1 MIMQQWMTLNL
12 CHLFPIFEKVYN
24 QEFLDKVNQ
33 RYVGPYAA
41 ATQSHSN
48 AIWLAEVKEMNLQ
61 QFHNLKSLG
70 KTAITIYAQH
80 KPSSQNKSM
89 PTKEESDILFTQTT
103 SKNPK
108 KFKTAT
114 KLELC
119 IGSTV
124 MLLNNLGTEVGLTN
138 GTLGKLIAH
147 IRIDSKTL

>member
-1 MIMQQWMTLNL
+1 MDDIEFMSFISN
-12 CHLFPIFEKVYN
+12 IRKGIVN

-48 AIWLAEVKEMNLQ
+48 AIWLANTNAEVKEMNLQ
-61 QFHNLKSLG
+61 QLHNLKSQG

-108 KFKTAT
+108 NIKTAT
-114 KLELC
+114 
-119 IGSTV
+119 
-124 MLLNNLGTEVGLTN
+124 
-138 GTLGKLIAH
+138 
-147 IRIDSKTL
+147 